1 MRPFFPLTPMN
12 HFPRNPIVRL
22 LQTSALALSISAG
35 LSACDKQEPAAETTE
50 VVAQVGTSKISMN
63 QINQVLGN
71 VPMPNASPNAVQS
84 AKGKVLERLIDQQ
97 LASDQAIQL
106 SLHTSPEVVAQLEAA
121 RLDVLARVYTEQLT
135 TALPAPTPQE
145 ISQYYLD
152 NPALFAER
160 RVFNLQEIRVP
171 KATEVI
177 ADLQKMAEQGRSMDD
192 VAGLLRARQVQF
204 GGGSATRP
212 AEQIPLELLPRVH
225 ALKDGQSTVI
235 QAGDSVTFLRVDS
248 SQQVPVIEAVAA
260 PDIAKHLSNKRS
272 AAAVSAD
279 LKRLREATTVTYL
292 GDFERASSEASPAS
306 TKPSTTP

>member
-1 MRPFFPLTPMN
+1 MN
-12 HFPRNPIVRL
+12 HFQRNPIVRL

-35 LSACDKQEPAAETTE
+35 LSACDKPEPGAKATEATE
-50 VVAQVGTSKISMN
+50 VVAQVGTSKISLN

-71 VPMPNASPNAVQS
+71 TPMPNASPNAVQS
-84 AKGKVLERLIDQQ
+84 AKEKVLERLIDQQ
-97 LASDQAIQL
+97 LAADQATQL
-106 SLHTSPEVVAQLEAA
+106 SLHTSPEVLAQLEAA

-135 TALPAPTPQE
+135 TALPAPTPE
-145 ISQYYLD
+145 EVSQYYLE

-177 ADLQKMAEQGRSMDD
+177 GDLQKLAEQGRLMDD
-192 VAGLLRARQVQF
+192 VAGFLRARQVQF

-235 QAGDSVTFLRVDS
+235 QAGESVTFLRVDS
-248 SQQVPVIEAVAA
+248 SQQVPVSEAVAA
-260 PDIAKHLSNKRS
+260 PDIAKHLSNKRA

-292 GDFERASSEASPAS
+292 GDFNRASSEASTPSSTPS
-306 TKPSTTP
+306 TKPPTTP

>member
-1 MRPFFPLTPMN
+1 MRPFFSTHHMN
-12 HFPRNPIVRL
+12 HFQRNPIVRL

-35 LSACDKQEPAAETTE
+35 LSACDKPEPGAETAE

-63 QINQVLGN
+63 QINEVLGD
-71 VPMPNASPNAVQS
+71 VPMANASPNAVQS
-84 AKGKVLERLIDQQ
+84 ARGKVLERLIDRQ
-97 LASDQAIQL
+97 LAADQATQL
-106 SLHTSPEVVAQLEAA
+106 KLHTSPEVVAQLEAA

-145 ISQYYLD
+145 VTQYYLD

-171 KATEVI
+171 KATAVI

-248 SQQVPVIEAVAA
+248 SQQVPVSEAVAG
-260 PDIAKHLSNKRS
+260 PDIAKHLRNKRS

-292 GDFERASSEASPAS
+292 GDFERASGEASQAS